1 MTCRQCAGEF
11 GFVFAWNSKRHR
23 QFTTCHFNTSTF
35 SKSFFIDFL
44 PRQNWSKR
52 KKFSTLN
59 YAVTLN
65 GVLRM
70 LECSRLYHRNEDN
83 HFWLIFNGNLN
94 AIVWYISF
102 INEMTHAIY
111 VWFSFFLH
119 IDKIRFDSELLEN
132 WRHRNQHGFYRETL
146 IPIAYQNVLLFG
158 IYTIAHTI
166 PNTNP
171 PTHPTYQLLLF
182 NFIVIAFL
190 FLV

>member
-1 MTCRQCAGEF
+1 MQVNLDSFSLEIPNDIDNWRRATLTLQ
-11 GFVFAWNSKRHR
+11 
-23 QFTTCHFNTSTF
+23 HFRKVSLLTF
-35 SKSFFIDFL
+35 YLVRIGATE
-44 PRQNWSKR
+44 Q
-52 KKFSTLN
+52 KFSTLN

-94 AIVWYISF
+94 AIVLYISF